1 LKLSNSRDLIL
12 NPIKH
17 AFDAV
22 GGRAKAALL
31 LGRSYMA
38 MSKMEKRGILP
49 RTEYTGETTY
59 AQILASN
66 SNGAFTAQWLLDEA
80 KPDTTAKKE
89 LS

>member
-1 LKLSNSRDLIL
+1 L

-22 GGRAKAALL
+22 GGRTKAALL

-59 AQILASN
+59 AQILANN
-66 SNGAFTAQWLLDEA
+66 SDGAFTAQWLLEKA
-80 KPDTTAKKE
+80 KPDTSVIKE
-89 LS
+89 QL